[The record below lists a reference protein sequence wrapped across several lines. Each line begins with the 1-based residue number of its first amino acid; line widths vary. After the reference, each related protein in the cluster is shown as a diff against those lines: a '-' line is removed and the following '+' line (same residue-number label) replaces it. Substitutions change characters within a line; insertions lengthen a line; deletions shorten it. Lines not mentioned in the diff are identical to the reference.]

1 MKTKCVY
8 CQQEIEEE
16 ELEKHQ
22 FVCVSSYQKE
32 EFDFSNKIPCEICHE
47 LIDFEHYDRH
57 LNICSLGNT
66 INSRIGSR
74 NLLLPLLNFNF
85 PTQILTTPETSAQN
99 VEDATPIDPEQTS
112 NNQDAIETEGSFD
125 NENLSLYIEQNMN
138 MLNQNLNLINQM
150 LYPSGFNTNTQ
161 DSYEALSRL
170 DADIIKEGVKLS
182 EVGQKFIVKE
192 TMKCPICMDDFPKDS
207 EMFSVKCDHSFCEEC
222 LTEWLEE
229 NKKCPICMIE
239 L

>member
-8 CQQEIEEE
+8 CQQEFEEE

-22 FVCVSSYQKE
+22 FVCVSSYQKD

-66 INSRIGSR
+66 FNRSSR

-85 PTQILTTPETSAQN
+85 PSQILNTPENSTQN
-99 VEDATPIDPEQTS
+99 LTEETNANLEETPLHS
-112 NNQDAIETEGSFD
+112 ETTGLEGNLD
-125 NENLSLYIEQNMN
+125 QENLSLYIEQNMN

-150 LYPSGFNTNTQ
+150 LYPSGFNPNQQ

-222 LTEWLEE
+222 LSEWLEE